1 MGLLMQAAPA
11 TPPIVPGLSV
21 ASGGAQGGNGLAT
34 DGSPFAAMLLTL
46 AALAPPNPG
55 GSQSTQ
61 PGTASESPLDAAST
75 RSTDA
80 ALPTGTELFSVVAAF
95 LHPLMPLVIAA
106 PGKPVAISSAAAAA
120 ETVVVLADTP
130 SAAGTAAF
138 AQTAVLTQSIAPAD
152 LLHPEVPAGVSPL
165 LAAATSE
172 QVTALAAGKAST
184 VNVSADALLP
194 ALPEIHVDEFRLRG
208 NRLSTP
214 AQASPA
220 APHVTEAGR
229 HDPVLHP
236 TLGDAVAQSAA
247 GLVASVNGAATET
260 TPGPMLLRFREPAPP
275 GPRAVPL
282 PSRAPEL
289 IASGVVRFDG
299 NASNPA
305 NAAAP
310 LTSLPVPP
318 AETDIPGVV
327 EVSFQALAASEPATL
342 RRSADPAVAASA
354 KTRAA
359 TLSDKVLARVMPQK
373 ESSAPS
379 FAQLPS
385 AVIPAAVPTV
395 SVSLALALTVD
406 ADSDVID
413 ELVAAGPCA
422 AFAVPEPAMK
432 PQHKQDDRAAV
443 EPPADA
449 RPAPISAR
457 ADPAPVEA
465 PLPLGAPRAAA
476 TADAIDLPAA
486 LAGPAVQHPSVERLA
501 QAVLNTIEKGGGEA
515 RIHLQPRELGDV
527 IIHIRAHGDRVEVLV
542 QAERQEAVN
551 VIREHATD
559 LSGLLGQRGLN
570 LADLNVS
577 LGMQQQ
583 NRGWE
588 PTSLPNNRRR
598 SNGEFA
604 SVLGIDEPAATAT
617 HNRLRATYN
626 PDGAHMYR
634 V

>member
-1 MGLLMQAAPA
+1 MALLMQAAPA

-34 DGSPFAAMLLTL
+34 DGSPFAAMLLAL

-61 PGTASESPLDAAST
+61 PGTASESPLDDAST

-80 ALPTGTELFSVVAAF
+80 TSKRSADDALPTGTELFSVVAAF

-106 PGKPVAISSAAAAA
+106 PGKPVAISSAAAA

-172 QVTALAAGKAST
+172 QVTALAAGKGST

-194 ALPEIHVDEFRLRG
+194 APPEIHVDESRLRG

-220 APHVTEAGR
+220 APHVTEAGQ

-247 GLVASVNGAATET
+247 GLVASLNGAATET

-275 GPRAVPL
+275 GPSAVAL
-282 PSRAPEL
+282 PSRAPVL
-289 IASGVVRFDG
+289 TASGVVRFDG

-327 EVSFQALAASEPATL
+327 EVSFQALAAS
-342 RRSADPAVAASA
+342 
-354 KTRAA
+354 
-359 TLSDKVLARVMPQK
+359 
-373 ESSAPS
+373 
-379 FAQLPS
+379 
-385 AVIPAAVPTV
+385 
-395 SVSLALALTVD
+395 
-406 ADSDVID
+406 DSDAID
-413 ELVAAGPCA
+413 ELVAAGPGA

-449 RPAPISAR
+449 RPAPISAS
-457 ADPAPVEA
+457 ADPAPVAA
-465 PLPLGAPRAAA
+465 PLTPGAPRAAA

-486 LAGPAVQHPSVERLA
+486 AGPLAGPAVQHPSVERLA

-542 QAERQEAVN
+542 QAERKEAVN

-588 PTSLPNNRRR
+588 PTPLPNNRRR

>member
-1 MGLLMQAAPA
+1 MALLMQAAPA
-11 TPPIVPGLSV
+11 TPPIVRGLSV

-34 DGSPFAAMLLTL
+34 DGSPFAAMLLAL

-80 ALPTGTELFSVVAAF
+80 ASKRSADDALPTGTELLSAEAFAVAAF

-106 PGKPVAISSAAAAA
+106 PGEPVATSSAAA
-120 ETVVVLADTP
+120 ETVAVLADTP

-194 ALPEIHVDEFRLRG
+194 APPAIHVDESRLRG

-220 APHVTEAGR
+220 APHVT
-229 HDPVLHP
+229 
-236 TLGDAVAQSAA
+236 
-247 GLVASVNGAATET
+247 
-260 TPGPMLLRFREPAPP
+260 PGP
-275 GPRAVPL
+275 GAVPL
-282 PSRAPEL
+282 PSRAPVL
-289 IASGVVRFDG
+289 TASGVVRFDG

-327 EVSFQALAASEPATL
+327 EVSFQALAAS
-342 RRSADPAVAASA
+342 
-354 KTRAA
+354 
-359 TLSDKVLARVMPQK
+359 
-373 ESSAPS
+373 
-379 FAQLPS
+379 
-385 AVIPAAVPTV
+385 
-395 SVSLALALTVD
+395 
-406 ADSDVID
+406 DSDAID
-413 ELVAAGPCA
+413 ELVAAGPGA
-422 AFAVPEPAMK
+422 AFAVSEPAMK

-449 RPAPISAR
+449 RPAPISAS
-457 ADPAPVEA
+457 ADPAPVAA
-465 PLPLGAPRAAA
+465 PLTPGAPRADA

-486 LAGPAVQHPSVERLA
+486 AGPLAGPAVQHPSVERLA

-542 QAERQEAVN
+542 QAERKEAVN

-588 PTSLPNNRRR
+588 PTPLPNNRRR